1 MMPPAQTGNKRID
14 DITQEAIARLEA
26 AFPQRIRAGY
36 IEGSYANG
44 IALTTSDLD
53 LTIVFCERFKSQAE
67 REQAQRLC
75 SQYAAQAGIELD
87 AEIVDEASLQEGVYP
102 QFKLGSQLFY
112 GIDIRAQC
120 PLIPMER
127 WTRERMHAA
136 YWLIIQVFHRPP
148 IVRFPLTAPDP
159 TDRFLGYTN
168 RRVRLPDGTEVPST
182 RNLIRTSGWAATA
195 LIALQAGQ
203 YVTNKRN
210 CQTLYRNY
218 INDEWADL
226 LENLY
231 SWCRGAWQYLIPQ
244 SAEDQQRL
252 RALCEQALAFEN
264 HFLICYKSFLL
275 TQLQDMAEAAPLTAL
290 RVMSQIP
297 YNNTEIVDAIR
308 ALALSKRP
316 DIQNLAQETLTTLAG
331 I

>member
-1 MMPPAQTGNKRID
+1 MMPPQTGNKLIAP
-14 DITQEAIARLEA
+14 ILQEAIVRLEA

-53 LTIVFCERFKSQAE
+53 LTIIFCERFVSQAE
-67 REQAQRLC
+67 REQAQQLC
-75 SQYAAQAGIELD
+75 SKYAAQAGIEFD
-87 AEIVDEASLQEGVYP
+87 AEIVDEASLRDGVYP

-112 GIDIRAQC
+112 GVDIRAQC

-136 YWLIIQVFHRPP
+136 YRLISQVFHRPP
-148 IVRFPLTAPDP
+148 IVCFPLTAPDP

-168 RRVRLPDGTEVPST
+168 RIVRLPDGTEVPST

-195 LIALQAGQ
+195 LIALQAGH
-203 YVTNKRN
+203 YVTSKRN
-210 CQTLYRNY
+210 CHRLYRNY

-231 SWCRGAWQYLIPQ
+231 SWCREAWQYLIPQ

-252 RALCEQALAFEN
+252 RVICERALAFEN
-264 HFLICYKSFLL
+264 YFLVCYKSFLL

-290 RVMSQIP
+290 
-297 YNNTEIVDAIR
+297 
-308 ALALSKRP
+308 
-316 DIQNLAQETLTTLAG
+316 
-331 I
+331 